1 MAFDLASLEEYSLD
15 INELRSYIYK
25 HYQLNFEYF
34 DQWIDGWIKVFK
46 NAENDTTIQI
56 NNLKENGFPAFEIFT
71 QNVHFGRVTFKFNF
85 IIEGAKEYVKNSKV
99 KPTKIKA
106 NEFSKQIKWSNE
118 GGATTHDINNPI
130 YLTTLPMDKYM
141 YVVID
146 GNHRLTELLKNGV
159 TEVSCIDI
167 HPMEI
172 INQNILLFTID
183 KAIYAFMIEAKVF
196 EQHLKLNN
204 HPHEL
209 LFKSS
214 NINNAFKK
222 LNVDLKELPN

>member
-1 MAFDLASLEEYSLD
+1 MAFDLANLEEYSLD
-15 INELRSYIYK
+15 LNELRNYLHKYYRLDFK
-25 HYQLNFEYF
+25 YF

-46 NAENDTTIQI
+46 NAERDTTNQI
-56 NNLKENGFPAFEIFT
+56 NTLKENGVPAVEVFT

-85 IIEGAKEYVKNSKV
+85 IIEGAKGYVKDSKI
-99 KPTKIKA
+99 KPKKIKA
-106 NEFSKQIKWSNE
+106 NEFSKQIKWSKE
-118 GGATTHDINNPI
+118 VSTTTHEINSPI

-146 GNHRLTELLKNGV
+146 GNHRLTELLKKGV

-172 INQNILLFTID
+172 INHDILLFTID
-183 KAIYAFMIEAKVF
+183 KAIYAFMVEAKVF
-196 EQHLKLNN
+196 EQHLKLHN
-204 HPHEL
+204 HSHEL

-222 LNVDLKELPN
+222 LNID